1 MLKTGFKRNGCFKE
15 ETVYSIKKR
24 KKKKKKEETVYD
36 NFDRTLVLI
45 EKETFMH
52 LVSFAGTLPWCLHS
66 VSVYPT

>member
-1 MLKTGFKRNGCFKE
+1 MVALRKKWFILSKKE
-15 ETVYSIKKR
+15 

-36 NFDRTLVLI
+36 NFDRALVLI